1 MPGNSIA
8 LNHSWGWLRGLTVGL
23 MLALLLPL
31 LGISAAMAQDRSMTP
46 VTPVPELTGRVI
58 DQSGTLSSSDVQAL
72 TAQLKKLE
80 DETGAQVVVLMV
92 PSTAPEDIASYAWR
106 VASSWKLGRK
116 DIGDGSL
123 IVVAKNDRRMRIEVA
138 RKLEG
143 AIPDIMAARI
153 IDGAMKP
160 RFRADDY
167 AGGLSA
173 AIDQMS
179 LLIHGEKLPAPTQ
192 QSQRPSK
199 SWAQYAD
206 FLLPLLFF
214 GFPIG
219 IGIAR
224 SIFGRFLGSLV
235 VAGGAGFVVYLV
247 TTSLIAA
254 GVAAVLG
261 LLFTLLSNIS
271 GGGGGGGGPYISSGG
286 GGGGWSSSDSGSFG
300 GGGGFSSGGG
310 GSFGGGGASG
320 DW

>member
-1 MPGNSIA
+1 MQVRLISLNS
-8 LNHSWGWLRGLTVGL
+8 WLCRL
-23 MLALLLPL
+23 MLAMLLPL
-31 LGISAAMAQDRSMTP
+31 LGISAAMAQAP
-46 VTPVPELTGRVI
+46 VAPVPELTGRVI
-58 DQSGTLSSSDVQAL
+58 DQSGTLSSSDVQSL

-92 PSTAPEDIASYAWR
+92 PTTAPEDIASYAWR

-116 DIGDGSL
+116 EIGDGTL

-173 AIDQMS
+173 AIDQMG
-179 LLIHGEKLPAPTQ
+179 LLIHGEKLPAPIQTP
-192 QSQRPSK
+192 QRASPS
-199 SWAQYAD
+199 WTEHLD
-206 FLLPLLFF
+206 FLLPLLLF
-214 GFPIG
+214 GIPVG
-219 IGIAR
+219 MAMAR
-224 SIFGRFLGSLV
+224 AIFGRFIGSLV
-235 VAGGAGFVVYLV
+235 VAGVVGFGVYV
-247 TTSLIAA
+247 FTASLIAA
-254 GVAAVLG
+254 GIAAVVG

-271 GGGGGGGGPYISSGG
+271 GSGGGGGPYISTGG
-286 GGGGWSSSDSGSFG
+286 GGGGWSSGGGGSDFG

>member
-1 MPGNSIA
+1 MTLSFPTN
-8 LNHSWGWLRGLTVGL
+8 
-23 MLALLLPL
+23 PL
-31 LGISAAMAQDRSMTP
+31 RSMLVAMLLWLSAVATWAQTP
-46 VTPVPELTGRVI
+46 ALQPIPPLKASVT
-58 DQSGTLSSSDVQAL
+58 DQTATLSAQQLAAL
-72 TAQLKKLE
+72 EAQLKALE
-80 DETGAQVVVLMV
+80 DETGAQVAVLMV
-92 PSTAPEDIASYAWR
+92 ATTAPEDIAAYTWR

-143 AIPDIMAARI
+143 AIPDIQAGRI

-179 LLIHGEKLPAPTQ
+179 LLIRGEKLPAPAQQ
-192 QSQRPSK
+192 QSQSSSWSPSL
-199 SWAQYAD
+199 D
-206 FLLPLLFF
+206 FLLPLLLF

-219 IGIAR
+219 IAIAR
-224 SIFGRFLGSLV
+224 SLFGRGMGSLIM
-235 VAGGAGFVVYLV
+235 GGITGAAAYFI
-247 TTSLIAA
+247 TTSLLVA
-254 GVAAVLG
+254 GVAAFIG
-261 LLFTLLSNIS
+261 LMFTLLSNLS
-271 GGGGGGGGPYISSGG
+271 RGSGGPYISSGG
-286 GGGGWSSSDSGSFG
+286 GGSWGGGGGSSS
-300 GGGGFSSGGG
+300 GGGFSSGGG

>member
-1 MPGNSIA
+1 MQSK
-8 LNHSWGWLRGLTVGL
+8 S
-23 MLALLLPL
+23 LALVYKAL
-31 LGISAAMAQDRSMTP
+31 AALVFAWVCLIAGPAALAQNSVGTQLQ
-46 VTPVPELTGRVI
+46 PVPALTGRVI
-58 DQSGTLSSSDVQAL
+58 DQSGTLSPGDVQSL
-72 TAQLKKLE
+72 SDQLKKLE
-80 DETGAQVVVLMV
+80 DETGAQVVVLML
-92 PSTAPEDIASYAWR
+92 PTTAPEDIAAYAWR

-116 DIGDGSL
+116 EIGDGSL

-143 AIPDIMAARI
+143 AIPDIMASRI

-173 AIDQMS
+173 AIAQMS
-179 LLIHGEKLPAPTQ
+179 LLIHGEKLPAPKQ

-199 SWAQYAD
+199 SLWQYAD

-219 IGIAR
+219 IAIAR
-224 SIFGRFLGSLV
+224 AIFGRVLGSV
-235 VAGGAGFVVYLV
+235 VLAGLAGAVAYFVTASIVV
-247 TTSLIAA
+247 A
-254 GVAAVLG
+254 GVAAFFG
-261 LLFTLLSNIS
+261 LIFTLLSNTS
-271 GGGGGGGGPYISSGG
+271 RGGGGGGPYIST
-286 GGGGWSSSDSGSFG
+286 GGGGWSSGSSGGGFSS

>member
-1 MPGNSIA
+1 MQAGLISLNS
-8 LNHSWGWLRGLTVGL
+8 WLCRL
-23 MLALLLPL
+23 MLAMLLPL
-31 LGISAAMAQDRSMTP
+31 LGISAAMAQAP
-46 VTPVPELTGRVI
+46 VAPVPVLTGRVI
-58 DQSGTLSSSDVQAL
+58 DQSGTLSSSDVQSL

-116 DIGDGSL
+116 EIGDGTL

-173 AIDQMS
+173 AIDQMG

-192 QSQRPSK
+192 QPQRAGQ
-199 SWAQYAD
+199 SWTDHLD

-214 GFPIG
+214 GIPVG
-219 IGIAR
+219 MAMAR
-224 SIFGRFLGSLV
+224 AIFGRFIGSLV
-235 VAGGAGFVVYLV
+235 VAGVVGFGVYV
-247 TTSLIAA
+247 FTASLIAA
-254 GVAAVLG
+254 GLAALVG

-271 GGGGGGGGPYISSGG
+271 GGGGGGGGPYISTG
-286 GGGGWSSSDSGSFG
+286 GGGGWSSSSGDFG

>member
-1 MPGNSIA
+1 MLASLISLNS
-8 LNHSWGWLRGLTVGL
+8 WLCRL
-23 MLALLLPL
+23 MLAMLLPL
-31 LGISAAMAQDRSMTP
+31 LGISAAMAQAP
-46 VTPVPELTGRVI
+46 VAPVPELTGRVI
-58 DQSGTLSSSDVQAL
+58 DQSGTLSSGDVQSL

-92 PSTAPEDIASYAWR
+92 PTTAPEDIASYAWR

-116 DIGDGSL
+116 EIGDGTL

-173 AIDQMS
+173 AIDQMG
-179 LLIHGEKLPAPTQ
+179 LLIHGEKLPAPIQTP
-192 QSQRPSK
+192 QRASPS
-199 SWAQYAD
+199 WTEHLD
-206 FLLPLLFF
+206 FLLPLLLF
-214 GFPIG
+214 GIPVG
-219 IGIAR
+219 MAMAR
-224 SIFGRFLGSLV
+224 AIFGRFIGSLV
-235 VAGGAGFVVYLV
+235 VAGVVGFGVYV
-247 TTSLIAA
+247 FTASLIAA
-254 GVAAVLG
+254 GIAAVVG

-271 GGGGGGGGPYISSGG
+271 GSGGGGGPYISTGG
-286 GGGGWSSSDSGSFG
+286 GGGGWSSGGGGSDFG
-300 GGGGFSSGGG
+300 GGGDFSSGGG

>member
-1 MPGNSIA
+1 MQAGLISLNS
-8 LNHSWGWLRGLTVGL
+8 WLCRL
-23 MLALLLPL
+23 MLAMLLPL
-31 LGISAAMAQDRSMTP
+31 LGISAAMAQAP
-46 VTPVPELTGRVI
+46 VAPVPVLTGRVI
-58 DQSGTLSSSDVQAL
+58 DQSGTLSSSDVQSL

-92 PSTAPEDIASYAWR
+92 PTTAPEDIASYAWR

-116 DIGDGSL
+116 EIGDGTL

-173 AIDQMS
+173 AIDQMG
-179 LLIHGEKLPAPTQ
+179 LLIHGEKLPAPIQTP
-192 QSQRPSK
+192 QRASPS
-199 SWAQYAD
+199 WTEHLD
-206 FLLPLLFF
+206 FLLPLLLF
-214 GFPIG
+214 GIPVG
-219 IGIAR
+219 MAMAR
-224 SIFGRFLGSLV
+224 AIFGRFIGSLV
-235 VAGGAGFVVYLV
+235 VAGVVGFGVYV
-247 TTSLIAA
+247 FTASLIAA
-254 GVAAVLG
+254 GIAAVVG

-271 GGGGGGGGPYISSGG
+271 GSGGGGGPYISTGG
-286 GGGGWSSSDSGSFG
+286 GGGGWSSGGGGSDFG

>member
-1 MPGNSIA
+1 MHSQKSMQKTLPA
-8 LNHSWGWLRGLTVGL
+8 LIHKA
-23 MLALLLPL
+23 LAAIVFAWIGVLLIFAP
-31 LGISAAMAQDRSMTP
+31 AAWAQAKP
-46 VTPVPELTGRVI
+46 FGQPQPVPELTGRVI
-58 DQSGTLSSSDVQAL
+58 DQSGTLSSDDVQAL

-80 DETGAQVVVLMV
+80 DDTGAQVVVLMV
-92 PSTAPEDIASYAWR
+92 PTTAPEDIAAYAWR
-106 VASSWKLGRK
+106 VASSWKLGRQ

-143 AIPDIMAARI
+143 AISDIMAARI

-173 AIDQMS
+173 AIEQMS
-179 LLIHGEKLPAPTQ
+179 LLIHGEKLPAPKP
-192 QSQRPSK
+192 QSRQPSQ
-199 SWAQYAD
+199 SWSDKLD

-224 SIFGRFLGSLV
+224 AIFGRVLGSV
-235 VAGGAGFVVYLV
+235 VIGG
-247 TTSLIAA
+247 IA
-254 GVAAVLG
+254 GVAAYAITTSLLVAGVAGFLG
-261 LLFTLLSNIS
+261 LIFTLLSNLS
-271 GGGGGGGGPYISSGG
+271 RGGGGGPYISSGG
-286 GGGGWSSSDSGSFG
+286 GGWSSGSSDS
-300 GGGGFSSGGG
+300 FSSGGG

>member
-1 MPGNSIA
+1 MQVRLISLNS
-8 LNHSWGWLRGLTVGL
+8 WLCRL
-23 MLALLLPL
+23 MLAMLLPL
-31 LGISAAMAQDRSMTP
+31 LGISAAMAQAP
-46 VTPVPELTGRVI
+46 VAPVPELTGRVI
-58 DQSGTLSSSDVQAL
+58 DQSGTLSSSDVQSL

-92 PSTAPEDIASYAWR
+92 PTTAPEDIASYAWR

-116 DIGDGSL
+116 EIGDGTL

-173 AIDQMS
+173 AIDQMG
-179 LLIHGEKLPAPTQ
+179 LLIHGEKLPAPIQTP
-192 QSQRPSK
+192 QRTSPS
-199 SWAQYAD
+199 WTEHLD
-206 FLLPLLFF
+206 FLLPLLLF
-214 GFPIG
+214 GIPVG
-219 IGIAR
+219 MAMAR
-224 SIFGRFLGSLV
+224 AIFGRFIGSLV
-235 VAGGAGFVVYLV
+235 VAGVVGFGVYV
-247 TTSLIAA
+247 FTASLIAA
-254 GVAAVLG
+254 GIAAVVG

-271 GGGGGGGGPYISSGG
+271 GGGGGGGPYISTGG
-286 GGGGWSSSDSGSFG
+286 GGGGWSSGGGGSDFG

>member
-1 MPGNSIA
+1 MQAGLISLNS
-8 LNHSWGWLRGLTVGL
+8 WLCRL
-23 MLALLLPL
+23 MLAMLLPL
-31 LGISAAMAQDRSMTP
+31 LGISAAMAQAP
-46 VTPVPELTGRVI
+46 VAPVPELTGRVI
-58 DQSGTLSSSDVQAL
+58 DQSGTLSSSDVQSL

-92 PSTAPEDIASYAWR
+92 PTTAPEDIASYAWR

-116 DIGDGSL
+116 EIGDGTL

-173 AIDQMS
+173 AIDQMG
-179 LLIHGEKLPAPTQ
+179 LLIHGEKLPAPIQTP
-192 QSQRPSK
+192 QRASPS
-199 SWAQYAD
+199 WTEHLD
-206 FLLPLLFF
+206 FLLPLLLF
-214 GFPIG
+214 GIPVG
-219 IGIAR
+219 MAMAR
-224 SIFGRFLGSLV
+224 AIFGRFIGSLV
-235 VAGGAGFVVYLV
+235 VAGVVGFGVYV
-247 TTSLIAA
+247 FTASLIAA
-254 GVAAVLG
+254 GIAAVVG

-271 GGGGGGGGPYISSGG
+271 GGGGGGGPYISTGG
-286 GGGGWSSSDSGSFG
+286 GGGGWSSGGGGSDC
-300 GGGGFSSGGG
+300 GGGFSSGGG

>member
-1 MPGNSIA
+1 MQAGLISLNS
-8 LNHSWGWLRGLTVGL
+8 WLYRL
-23 MLALLLPL
+23 MLAMLLPL
-31 LGISAAMAQDRSMTP
+31 LGISAAMAQAP
-46 VTPVPELTGRVI
+46 VAPVPVLTGRVI
-58 DQSGTLSSSDVQAL
+58 DQSGTLSNSDVQSL

-116 DIGDGSL
+116 EIGDGTL

-173 AIDQMS
+173 AIDQMG

-192 QSQRPSK
+192 QPQRTSQ
-199 SWAQYAD
+199 SWTDHLD

-214 GFPIG
+214 GIPVG
-219 IGIAR
+219 MAMAR
-224 SIFGRFLGSLV
+224 AIFGRFIGSLV
-235 VAGGAGFVVYLV
+235 VAGVVGFGVYV
-247 TTSLIAA
+247 FTASLLAA
-254 GVAAVLG
+254 GLAALVG

-271 GGGGGGGGPYISSGG
+271 GGGGGGGPYISTG
-286 GGGGWSSSDSGSFG
+286 GGGGWSSSSGDFG

>member
-1 MPGNSIA
+1 MQASLISLNS
-8 LNHSWGWLRGLTVGL
+8 WLCRL
-23 MLALLLPL
+23 MLAILLPL
-31 LGISAAMAQDRSMTP
+31 FGISAAMAQAP
-46 VTPVPELTGRVI
+46 VAPVPELTGRVI
-58 DQSGTLSSSDVQAL
+58 DQSGTLSSSDVQSL

-92 PSTAPEDIASYAWR
+92 PTTAPEDIASYAWR

-116 DIGDGSL
+116 EIGDGTL

-192 QSQRPSK
+192 QPQRSSQ
-199 SWAQYAD
+199 SWTDHLD
-206 FLLPLLFF
+206 FLLPLLLF
-214 GFPIG
+214 GIPVG
-219 IGIAR
+219 MAMAR
-224 SIFGRFLGSLV
+224 AIFGRFIGSLV
-235 VAGGAGFVVYLV
+235 VAGVVGFGVYV
-247 TTSLIAA
+247 FTASLIAA
-254 GVAAVLG
+254 GLAALVG

-271 GGGGGGGGPYISSGG
+271 GGGGGGGGPYISTG
-286 GGGGWSSSDSGSFG
+286 GGGGWSSGSSSSGDFG

>member
-1 MPGNSIA
+1 MQAGLISLNS
-8 LNHSWGWLRGLTVGL
+8 WLCRL
-23 MLALLLPL
+23 MLAMLLPL
-31 LGISAAMAQDRSMTP
+31 LGISAAMAQAP
-46 VTPVPELTGRVI
+46 VAPVPVLTGRVI
-58 DQSGTLSSSDVQAL
+58 DQSGTLSSSDVQSL

-92 PSTAPEDIASYAWR
+92 PTTAPEDIASYAWR

-116 DIGDGSL
+116 EIGDGTL

-192 QSQRPSK
+192 QPQRSSQ
-199 SWAQYAD
+199 SWTDHLD
-206 FLLPLLFF
+206 FLLPLLLF
-214 GFPIG
+214 GIPVG
-219 IGIAR
+219 MAMAR
-224 SIFGRFLGSLV
+224 AIFGRFIGSLV
-235 VAGGAGFVVYLV
+235 VAGVVGFGVYV
-247 TTSLIAA
+247 FTASLIAA
-254 GVAAVLG
+254 GLAALVG

-271 GGGGGGGGPYISSGG
+271 GGGGGSGGPYISTG
-286 GGGGWSSSDSGSFG
+286 GGGGWSSGSSNSGDFG

>member
-1 MPGNSIA
+1 MLASLISLNS
-8 LNHSWGWLRGLTVGL
+8 WLCRL
-23 MLALLLPL
+23 MLAMLLPL
-31 LGISAAMAQDRSMTP
+31 LGISAAMAQTP
-46 VTPVPELTGRVI
+46 VAPVPELTGRVI
-58 DQSGTLSSSDVQAL
+58 DQSGTLSSGDVQSL

-92 PSTAPEDIASYAWR
+92 PTTAPEDIASYAWR

-116 DIGDGSL
+116 EIGDGTL

-192 QSQRPSK
+192 QPQRSSQ
-199 SWAQYAD
+199 SWTDHLD
-206 FLLPLLFF
+206 FLLPLLLF
-214 GFPIG
+214 GIPVG
-219 IGIAR
+219 MAMAR
-224 SIFGRFLGSLV
+224 AIFGRFIGSLV
-235 VAGGAGFVVYLV
+235 VAGVVGFGVYV
-247 TTSLIAA
+247 FTASLIAA
-254 GVAAVLG
+254 GIAAVVG

-271 GGGGGGGGPYISSGG
+271 GSGGGGGPYISTGG
-286 GGGGWSSSDSGSFG
+286 GGGGWSSGGGGSDFG

>member
-1 MPGNSIA
+1 MQVRLISLNS
-8 LNHSWGWLRGLTVGL
+8 WLCRL
-23 MLALLLPL
+23 MLAMLLPL
-31 LGISAAMAQDRSMTP
+31 LGISAAMAQAP
-46 VTPVPELTGRVI
+46 VAPVPVLTGRVI
-58 DQSGTLSSSDVQAL
+58 DQSGTLSSSDVQSL

-116 DIGDGSL
+116 EIGDGTL

-179 LLIHGEKLPAPTQ
+179 LLIHGEKLPAPTK
-192 QSQRPSK
+192 QSQRASQ
-199 SWAQYAD
+199 SWTDHLD
-206 FLLPLLFF
+206 FLLPLLLF
-214 GFPIG
+214 GIPVG
-219 IGIAR
+219 MAMAR
-224 SIFGRFLGSLV
+224 AIFGRFIGSLV
-235 VAGGAGFVVYLV
+235 VAGVVGFGVYV
-247 TTSLIAA
+247 FTASLIAA
-254 GVAAVLG
+254 GLAALVG

-271 GGGGGGGGPYISSGG
+271 GGGGGGGGPYISTG
-286 GGGGWSSSDSGSFG
+286 GGGGWSSGSSSSGDLG

>member
-1 MPGNSIA
+1 MQNKA
-8 LNHSWGWLRGLTVGL
+8 LTLIHQALTALVLAWLTLFAALPALAQTTNGGVGSQL
-23 MLALLLPL
+23 K
-31 LGISAAMAQDRSMTP
+31 
-46 VTPVPELTGRVI
+46 PVPELSGRVI
-58 DQSGTLSSSDVQAL
+58 DQTHTLSSSDVQAL
-72 TAQLKKLE
+72 SEKLKTLE
-80 DETGAQVVVLMV
+80 DETGAQVAVLMV
-92 PSTAPEDIASYAWR
+92 ATTAPEDIASYTWR

-143 AIPDIMAARI
+143 AIPDIQAGRI

-160 RFRADDY
+160 RFRVDDY

-179 LLIHGEKLPAPTQ
+179 LLIRGEKLPAPAKQ
-192 QSQRPSK
+192 QNQSSSWSQNL
-199 SWAQYAD
+199 D

-214 GFPIG
+214 GFPL
-219 IGIAR
+219 GIAIAR
-224 SIFGRFLGSLV
+224 ALFGRVLGSLIV
-235 VAGGAGFVVYLV
+235 GGIAGAAAYFI
-247 TTSLIAA
+247 TTSMLIA
-254 GVAAVLG
+254 GVAAFIG
-261 LLFTLLSNIS
+261 LLFTLLSNLS
-271 GGGGGGGGPYISSGG
+271 RMSSGPYISSGG
-286 GGGGWSSSDSGSFG
+286 GGGWGSG

>member
-1 MPGNSIA
+1 MQNKPLAHIFKA
-8 LNHSWGWLRGLTVGL
+8 LAAIVFAWSALFGSLSAWAQN
-23 MLALLLPL
+23 LAGTQL
-31 LGISAAMAQDRSMTP
+31 Q
-46 VTPVPELTGRVI
+46 PVPELTARVI
-58 DQSGTLSSSDVQAL
+58 DRTNTLSSSDVQTL
-72 TAQLKKLE
+72 SAQLQKLE
-80 DETGAQVVVLMV
+80 DDTGAQVVVLMV
-92 PSTAPEDIASYAWR
+92 PTTAPEDIAAYAWR

-143 AIPDIMAARI
+143 AIPDIQAARI

-173 AIDQMS
+173 AIAQMS
-179 LLIHGEKLPAPTQ
+179 LLIHGEKLPAP
-192 QSQRPSK
+192 QSQSRKTSQ
-199 SWAQYAD
+199 SWAEQLD

-219 IGIAR
+219 IVIAR
-224 SIFGRFLGSLV
+224 AIFGRVLGSLIIGG
-235 VAGGAGFVVYLV
+235 VAGVAAYVV
-247 TTSLIAA
+247 TTSLLIA
-254 GVAAVLG
+254 GVAGFLG
-261 LLFTLLSNIS
+261 LIFTLLSNLS
-271 GGGGGGGGPYISSGG
+271 RGGGGPYISTG
-286 GGGGWSSSDSGSFG
+286 GGGGWGSGG
-300 GGGGFSSGGG
+300 GAGGGFSSGGG

>member
-1 MPGNSIA
+1 MQAGLISLNS
-8 LNHSWGWLRGLTVGL
+8 WLCRL
-23 MLALLLPL
+23 MLAMLLPL
-31 LGISAAMAQDRSMTP
+31 LGISAAMAQAP
-46 VTPVPELTGRVI
+46 VAPVPALTGRVI
-58 DQSGTLSSSDVQAL
+58 DQSGTLSSSDVQSL

-116 DIGDGSL
+116 EIGDGTL

-192 QSQRPSK
+192 QPQRSSQ
-199 SWAQYAD
+199 SWTDHLD
-206 FLLPLLFF
+206 FLLPLLLF
-214 GFPIG
+214 GIPVG
-219 IGIAR
+219 MAMAR
-224 SIFGRFLGSLV
+224 AIFGRFIGSLV
-235 VAGGAGFVVYLV
+235 VAGVVGFGVYV
-247 TTSLIAA
+247 FTASLIAA
-254 GVAAVLG
+254 GLAALVG

-271 GGGGGGGGPYISSGG
+271 GGGGGGGGPYISTG
-286 GGGGWSSSDSGSFG
+286 GGGGWSSGSSSSGDFG